1 MRGVRLKDRLAHTSR
16 MFNSVEVNGSYYR
29 QIARERYVA
38 WNTETPPAFR
48 FAVKGHRYV
57 THYRR
62 LSDCGDSVRR
72 LREQAGGLGDKLA
85 VVVWQL
91 PATFKRD
98 LGRLDDFLRVLAQ
111 WPETRHALEMRHPS
125 WFIDDVRAKLHE
137 ARVASCLSDAPDF
150 PMWDAVTTDLVYVR
164 LHGHTR
170 KYASSYSA
178 AGLARWA
185 ARAQGWAAEG
195 RDVYVY
201 LDNDAEGAA
210 IPNAVTLTELLGL
223 RGTNAPARQGRV
235 ASTRHTQP
243 PASSLTSSA
252 PSDATATPTGRPHTS
267 PDGVTNPVRKS
278 S

>member
-29 QIARERYVA
+29 QIARERYAA
-38 WNTETPPAFR
+38 WSAETPPAFR

-72 LREQAGGLGDKLA
+72 LREQASGLGDKLA

-91 PATFKRD
+91 PASFKRD
-98 LGRLDDFLRVLAQ
+98 LDRLDDFLDVLAQ
-111 WPETRHALEMRHPS
+111 WPETRHAIEMRHAS
-125 WFIDDVRAKLHE
+125 WFVDDVRARLRE
-137 ARVASCLSDAPDF
+137 AHVASCLSDAPDF

-170 KYASSYSA
+170 KYASSYRA
-178 AGLARWA
+178 ASLARWA
-185 ARAQGWAAEG
+185 ARAKGWATEG
-195 RDVYVY
+195 RAVYIY

-210 IPNAVTLTELLGL
+210 IANAVSLTTLLGL
-223 RGTNAPARQGRV
+223 NEDARANQRRV